1 MNNEAISQEIMNEI
15 REERLKQL
23 KWLENKRMGYTKVN
37 SLAKDIH
44 FNVVKS
50 SHKIGK
56 SVNITFRNL
65 CCEKITSTGRLIVA
79 PIKNRIYIKEADERG
94 YKLTVN
100 RRTQT
105 SRFISMPLFDK
116 CTAFIGDYD
125 LQYDEFLGLH
135 YIEKEDK

>member
-23 KWLENKRMGYTKVN
+23 KWLENQRTGIMRIS

-44 FNVVKS
+44 FNIVKS

-56 SVNITFRNL
+56 SVSITFRNS
-65 CCEKITSTGRLIVA
+65 CYKKVTNTGRLIIA
-79 PIKNRIYIKEADERG
+79 PIENRIYIKEADERG

-100 RRTQT
+100 RKTET
-105 SRFISMPLFDK
+105 SRYISIPLFDK
-116 CTAFIGDYD
+116 CTTFIGDYD
-125 LQYDEFLGLH
+125 LQYDAFLGLH